1 LRDALVKIVIETETP
16 DDRAM
21 FRVLLGDRL
30 VGEGL
35 TAVQAQLVV
44 AEVIERLV
52 LPRIKPKQA
61 NLRLV
66 AG

>member
-1 LRDALVKIVIETETP
+1 LRGARVKIVIETETP

-52 LPRIKPKQA
+52 LPRFKPKQA

>member
-1 LRDALVKIVIETETP
+1 MKITIETETL
-16 DDRAM
+16 DDSSM

-35 TAVQAQLVV
+35 TAVQAQIVA

-52 LPRIKPKQA
+52 LPRTKPKQG

-66 AG
+66 SG

>member
-1 LRDALVKIVIETETP
+1 MKIIIETETP

-21 FRVLLGDRL
+21 FRVLLDDKL

-35 TAVQAQLVV
+35 TAIQAQIVA

-52 LPRIKPKQA
+52 LPRIRPKQA